1 MKNRGFTLIELLSVI
16 LILGVL
22 GTIITISVTKTLK
35 STHVK
40 ECETFVKKIEDS
52 ACTYVAL
59 KNKTITCNRNLCPDF
74 KLSVLVSEGFITEE
88 VDPCTKEDIDLS
100 ATISVRWN
108 DVTGEKICTYNGV
121 KEYAG

>member
-1 MKNRGFTLIELLSVI
+1 MKNKGFTLIELLAVI
-16 LILGVL
+16 LILGSL
-22 GTIITISVTKTLK
+22 STIITISIMKTM
-35 STHVK
+35 HNARVK

-59 KNKTITCNRNLCPDF
+59 TNKTITCNRNLCPDF
-74 KLSVLVSEGFITEE
+74 KLSVLISEGFIVEDT
-88 VDPCTKEDIDLS
+88 DPCTKEDVDAN

-108 DVTGEKICTYNGV
+108 ASTGEKTCTYNGV